1 MSHSIKIRKGVNI
14 PLKGAAKKEVKA
26 LPDSLYYAIK
36 PSDFTG
42 LIPKLMVKQGTKV
55 KVGTPLFYS
64 KTNDKILFCSPVSGE
79 VSDIVRGAKRRILRV
94 IVKNDNQ
101 NESENFGTL
110 SLDSAS
116 REDVLAK
123 VLSSGLWPLF
133 VQRPFDIIANPQ
145 DKPKAIFI
153 TGFDSSPLA
162 PETSVLVE
170 GKTAEIEAGLKAL
183 VKLADGAKVH
193 LNKFE
198 GDNSIT
204 ANVQGVTVN
213 TFSGPHPAGNVGVQI
228 HHIDPINPEEVVWTM
243 KIQDVIQIGSTL
255 LTGKYNPSKTIAFVG
270 CRVKD
275 PCYYTLKQGAQVT
288 PLIEGKTKGNNNR
301 IISGNALTGDKIDAD
316 GFLGFYHQQLTVEEE
331 GNHAQ
336 FFLTEGWLAPGFNK
350 FSLSRTFPSW
360 LMKNKKYCLNT
371 NLNGEERAFVFS
383 GQYEKVF
390 PFDIYPVQ
398 LLKSVLANDIERM
411 EQLGIYEVAPEDFAL
426 CEYVCTSKINSQEII
441 RKGLIHLMSEL

>member
-14 PLKGAAKKEVKA
+14 PLKGEAKKEVKA
-26 LPDSLYYAIK
+26 LPDSAYYAIK
-36 PSDFTG
+36 PSDFPG
-42 LIPKLMVKQGTKV
+42 LTPKLLVKQGVKV
-55 KVGTPLFYS
+55 KAGTPLFYS
-64 KTNDKILFCSPVSGE
+64 KENDKILFCSPVSGE
-79 VSDIVRGAKRRILRV
+79 VSDIVRGEKRRILRV
-94 IVKNDNQ
+94 IVKADQQ
-101 NESENFGTL
+101 NEAENQGTI

-116 REDVLAK
+116 REEVLSK

-133 VQRPFDIIANPQ
+133 IQRPFDIIANPQ
-145 DKPKAIFI
+145 DKPKAIFV
-153 TGFDSSPLA
+153 TGFDSHPLA
-162 PETSVLVE
+162 PATSVIVDD
-170 GKTAEIEAGLKAL
+170 KSAEIEAGLKAL

-193 LNKFE
+193 LNKYE
-198 GDNSIT
+198 GDNSIAT
-204 ANVQGVTVN
+204 NVSGVTVN

-228 HHIDPINPEEVVWTM
+228 HHIDPINAEEVVWTM
-243 KIQDVIQIGSTL
+243 KIQDVIQIGATL
-255 LTGKYNPSKTIAFVG
+255 LSGKYNAHKTIALAG
-270 CRVKD
+270 CEVKD
-275 PCYYTLKQGAQVT
+275 PCYYTVKQGAQVT
-288 PLIEGKTKGNNNR
+288 PLIEGKTSNNKNR
-301 IISGNALTGDKIDAD
+301 IISGNVLTGTKIDQD
-316 GFLGFYHQQLTVEEE
+316 GFLGFYDQQLTVEKE
-331 GNHAQ
+331 GDEAQ

-441 RKGLIHLMSEL
+441 RQGLNHLKNEL